1 MWTCSR
7 FFAREILCR
16 TLSDNWNFVK
26 CGHFKGLVKVVL
38 GKVLLLARYP
48 AELVCQHLDDVCGA
62 GAAGMDGLLHFG
74 KVYRGGWT
82 AEVRSD
88 LL

>member
-1 MWTCSR
+1 M
-7 FFAREILCR
+7 
-16 TLSDNWNFVK
+16 
-26 CGHFKGLVKVVL
+26 VL

-48 AELVCQHLDDVCGA
+48 AELVCQHLDDVCSA
-62 GAAGMDGLLHFG
+62 CATGMDGLIQFG
-74 KVYRGGWT
+74 KVNRGGGT